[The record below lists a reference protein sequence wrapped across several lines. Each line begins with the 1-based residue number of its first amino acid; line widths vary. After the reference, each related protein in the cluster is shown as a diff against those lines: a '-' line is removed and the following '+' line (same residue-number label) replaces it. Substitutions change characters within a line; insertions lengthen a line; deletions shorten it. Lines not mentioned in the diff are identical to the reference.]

1 MQCITVLQVEKVNYP
16 GLASSPHHS
25 VAMKLFGGRA
35 GGVLSFVLKGS
46 PELTQTFLEASS
58 TASQATSDLLLHD
71 SLSQI
76 ESHLEL

>member
-1 MQCITVLQVEKVNYP
+1 MQCIMVLQVEKVNYP

-58 TASQATSDLLLHD
+58 
-71 SLSQI
+71 
-76 ESHLEL
+76 